1 MQLKD
6 HVALVTGA
14 ASGIGYAIAAAFI
27 AEGAKVLL
35 ADVETTKGEAAA
47 AELGAAAAF
56 IRCDVGDKASVTAA
70 VAEAAARFGRLDCL
84 VNNAGIIHAADFL
97 DLEEADF
104 DRVLRVNLKGAFL
117 GSQAAARQMVAQNAA
132 DAAAGLPVRGGT
144 IINLSS
150 VNGIMAIPNQTPYN
164 VSKGGVDQLTRNTAL
179 ALAPHKIRVNGIGP
193 GSILTDLL
201 KVVMDSDSA
210 RDRILSRTPLGRCGE
225 VTEIASIAVF
235 LAGQASSYV
244 TGQTIYAD
252 GGRMALNYTVPVQ
265 G

>member
-35 ADVETTKGEAAA
+35 ADVDTAKGEVAVAN
-47 AELGAAAAF
+47 LGAAAAF

-70 VAEAAARFGRLDCL
+70 VRDAVARFGRLDCM
-84 VNNAGIIHAADFL
+84 VNNAGIIHTSDFL
-97 DLEEADF
+97 TLAEEDF

-117 GSQAAARQMVAQNAA
+117 CSQAAAHQMVAQNAA
-132 DAAAGLPVRGGT
+132 DGLAGKSARGGT

-164 VSKGGVDQLTRNTAL
+164 VSKGGVNQLTRNTAL
-179 ALAPHKIRVNGIGP
+179 ALAPHNIRVNGIGP

-201 KVVMDSDSA
+201 KVVMDNDEA
-210 RDRILSRTPLGRCGE
+210 RARILSRTPMGRCGE
-225 VTEIASIAVF
+225 VAEIASIAVF
-235 LAGQASSYV
+235 LAGAGSSYM
-244 TGQTIYAD
+244 TGQTIYVD
-252 GGRMALNYTVPVQ
+252 GGRMALNYTVPVPA
-265 G
+265 